1 MLVTER
7 DLLARQEYYADLRCE
22 AEAHRLRKQL
32 PQRRRNW
39 GLLTRMFTWLG
50 NRTVRFG
57 YFLGADIRAASI
69 TEKQIEFA

>member
-1 MLVTER
+1 MLFTPREEYVRHEQNL
-7 DLLARQEYYADLRCE
+7 DAIRQ
-22 AEAHRLRKQL
+22 AEDHRLRQQL
-32 PQRRRNW
+32 TQRRRNW